1 MEVALKA
8 ELRKEISRIVDLMIQ
23 GEAIRESINE
33 LKKDIKSEYD
43 IPVATITKIATIV
56 RKENMDEEHNKMQ
69 RQEHALAAGGQSAF
83 ALGRNCS
90 CWLVFVDSHAPNDM
104 GVREREPEK
113 NITNRE
119 KRRRKREPVAGLT
132 AQAAL

>member
-33 LKKDIKSEYD
+33 LKKDIKAEYD

-56 RKENMDEEHNKMQ
+56 RKENLQEEEDKW
-69 RQEHALAAGGQSAF
+69 EEIKDYVAA
-83 ALGRNCS
+83 C
-90 CWLVFVDSHAPNDM
+90 M
-104 GVREREPEK
+104 
-113 NITNRE
+113 
-119 KRRRKREPVAGLT
+119 
-132 AQAAL
+132 